1 MNPGYGNGNVSIMY
15 ETYDVTPYL
24 KDQDAVALSIL
35 AGNGWLNVA
44 GWSVIGNSTG
54 QPAVKAMLKINYT
67 DENGQKQQK
76 TIQTN
81 TKDWAGTLSGPITAN
96 GVFYGED
103 YDARKADAL
112 GDYKNLGYDDSGW
125 IRAREA
131 AEPTAHILKNTFD
144 PVEASYVRL
153 SVSEAG
159 PATQNDSENRLQ
171 IMEFQVLDTAGNNVV
186 SGLKAT
192 PSNIQTVG
200 SQWRI
205 ENLTDGDDGMQSD
218 SGYTSEVF
226 ARGQGTARPG
236 EPITLDFALSEPANI
251 SDLVLY
257 CRTGLQSVTEGL
269 CPQLPRL
276 NSIQVSNNSKRN

>member
-1 MNPGYGNGNVSIMY
+1 
-15 ETYDVTPYL
+15 
-24 KDQDAVALSIL
+24 
-35 AGNGWLNVA
+35 
-44 GWSVIGNSTG
+44 
-54 QPAVKAMLKINYT
+54 MLKINYT

-171 IMEFQVLDTAGNNVV
+171 IMELQVLDTAGNNMV

-200 SQWRI
+200 KPV
-205 ENLTDGDDGMQSD
+205 EN
-218 SGYTSEVF
+218 
-226 ARGQGTARPG
+226 
-236 EPITLDFALSEPANI
+236 
-251 SDLVLY
+251 
-257 CRTGLQSVTEGL
+257 
-269 CPQLPRL
+269 
-276 NSIQVSNNSKRN
+276 